1 MTIRISEYVWM
12 PRCTRAIGQGAR
24 EENEEDRLALEEE
37 GEGVK
42 IGTHSQLLN
51 HACSLARMALP
62 RIVLPVRIL
71 QAAGLGAWKFD
82 DRAPG
87 KEGRTHVDEIV
98 CGTGFRVRAKVG

>member
-1 MTIRISEYVWM
+1 
-12 PRCTRAIGQGAR
+12 
-24 EENEEDRLALEEE
+24 
-37 GEGVK
+37 
-42 IGTHSQLLN
+42 
-51 HACSLARMALP
+51 MALP